1 MQANV
6 SSSVCDIQEKFR
18 SAIWNFDKV
27 VLTTSKVLRAAHILG
42 LPVHVTTQNAS
53 RLGGTV
59 AELLPLLDASS
70 PPAQPGAQVHPS
82 VDKTRFSMWVPD
94 VARHFPA
101 GGEPSE
107 VILVGIESHICVTQ
121 TALDLLANGQRVY
134 VLADGVS
141 SCNKEE
147 VGVALARLRAEGA
160 TVTTSESV
168 VYELMGDAKVPEFK
182 GIVGVVKETAGAT
195 RGALQ
200 ALL

>member
-1 MQANV
+1 M
-6 SSSVCDIQEKFR
+6 
-18 SAIWNFDKV
+18 
-27 VLTTSKVLRAAHILG
+27 LRAAHVLA
-42 LPVHVTTQNAS
+42 LPVHVTTQNAA

-59 AELLPLLDASS
+59 PELLPLLDPSA
-70 PPAQPGAQVHPS
+70 PAAQPGARVHPS

-94 VARHFPA
+94 VVRRLDPS
-101 GGEPSE
+101 GPSE

-121 TALDLLANGQRVY
+121 TALDLLANGHRVY

-141 SCNKEE
+141 SANREE

-168 VYELMGDAKVPEFK
+168 IYELMGDAKAPEFK
-182 GIVGVVKETAGAT
+182 AIVGLVKETVGDT
-195 RGALQ
+195 RKALQ